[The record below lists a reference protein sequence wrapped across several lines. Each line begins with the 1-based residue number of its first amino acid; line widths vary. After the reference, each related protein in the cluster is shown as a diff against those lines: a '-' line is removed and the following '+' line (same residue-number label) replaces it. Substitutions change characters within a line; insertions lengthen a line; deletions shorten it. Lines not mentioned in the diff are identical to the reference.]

1 MLSEKLNC
9 RLIKINDLA
18 IENDYVL
25 GIDED
30 KGYNAGYSFLGRMFG
45 LAQVEG
51 ILATVDK
58 ELGIKYVQ
66 PGFFED

>member
-1 MLSEKLNC
+1 MRVDHGMTML
-9 RLIKINDLA
+9 
-18 IENDYVL
+18 
-25 GIDED
+25 GDED